1 MEVAPIFAF
10 GLVGKPSE
18 VTKLCYWAGRAG
30 SSPCGEGLAELAA
43 VAVAVAA
50 AIAAAAADSSPLWGF
65 GVIAIAAA
73 FV

>member
-1 MEVAPIFAF
+1 LEVAPIFAF

-43 VAVAVAA
+43 VAVAA
-50 AIAAAAADSSPLWGF
+50 AIAAAADSSPLWGF

>member
-43 VAVAVAA
+43 VAVAA